1 VNIFM
6 QQLFRQPL
14 RRLTV
19 LLSGFLAVS
28 TVFPANAKPLQSA
41 KSLQVV
47 ATIPFANN
55 PKALVDEAW
64 QVVNREYVDGT
75 FNKNDWQQVR
85 RELLGRKYANNLEA
99 YSAIRYSLKKL
110 GDPYTRFMDPR
121 QFEALTT
128 QTNGEVTGIGVS
140 LGEAITNVKAGKIQ
154 ILEIV
159 EKSPADKAGIQ
170 VGDHLLSINGKSTA
184 TLNVSEAAKL
194 IKGEAGQPVTVKL
207 SRTGKGVFD
216 ITLKRA
222 QIEVASVS
230 YRVKQENQVKI
241 GYIKLEEFSSHS
253 SQQMQSAIQAL
264 NREKVNAFVLDLRGN
279 PGGLLQNSIEIAR
292 MFLNQGVIVKTVD
305 RKGRSDESRADQ
317 TAITELPLAVLVDG
331 GSASASEILAGA
343 IKDNKRGT
351 IIGSATFGKALV
363 QSVHPLSDKSGLAV
377 TVAHYYTPNGTDIG
391 YKGVS
396 PDIRVAGLGGFD
408 RPDSVTTSQDAAYQ
422 SAVGVFQSGRNTA
435 LLQSK

>member
-1 VNIFM
+1 M
-6 QQLFRQPL
+6 QQLSRQPL
-14 RRLTV
+14 RQLTV
-19 LLSGFLAVS
+19 LLSGLLALS
-28 TVFPANAKPLQSA
+28 TVFPANAKPLQE
-41 KSLQVV
+41 VV
-47 ATIPFANN
+47 STSPFANN

-85 RELLGRKYANNLEA
+85 RELLARKYANNLEA
-99 YSAIRYSLKKL
+99 YAAIRQSLRKL

-121 QFEALTT
+121 QFESLTT
-128 QTNGEVTGIGVS
+128 QTNGEITGIGIS
-140 LGEAITNVKAGKIQ
+140 LGESITNPKAGKIQ

-159 EKSPADKAGIQ
+159 EKSPADKAGIK
-170 VGDHLLSINGKSTA
+170 VGDHLLSINGKSTN

-194 IKGEAGQPVTVKL
+194 IKGEAGQPLTVKL
-207 SRTGKGVFD
+207 SRAGKGVFD

-222 QIEVASVS
+222 QIEVSSVS
-230 YRVKQENQVKI
+230 YKVKQENKVKV
-241 GYIKLEEFSSHS
+241 GYIKLAEFSSHS
-253 SQQMQSAIQAL
+253 SKQMQDAIQAL

-292 MFLNQGVIVKTVD
+292 MFLNQGVIVKTID

-331 GSASASEILAGA
+331 SSASASEILAGA

-351 IIGSATFGKALV
+351 IVGSATFGKALV

-391 YKGVS
+391 HKGVS
-396 PDIRVAGLGGFD
+396 PDVRVAGLGVDGFEG
-408 RPDSVTTSQDAAYQ
+408 PDSVATSQDAAYQ
-422 SAVGVFQSGRNTA
+422 SAVSLFQTGRTTA
-435 LLQSK
+435 ANVTE